1 MKTKGRNVFIVGAGF
16 SAPARIPIQNRIW
29 EEITKSQTE
38 DILSFDPEPES
49 FKFMHSYI
57 KVGLYLLQ
65 NYTNYSCEEMYT
77 TLYSIEKEIQLN
89 VNFVDGDYIKKSDIF
104 KRTQILREQVR
115 ENLQKAKLHISLED
129 VFTSFDKSYQSKE
142 FLHHYSF
149 FQANDIKESI
159 MRLFVYYFSRCIEKH
174 SFLSE
179 EYLNFTKY
187 IKSLYNATIISTNW
201 DVLIEEYFTRQKINY
216 SLCLNEPYF
225 VNDIHGEYPQKNN
238 AINLI
243 KLHGSINWYKCLEC
257 GTLNIFS
264 TNNCAKF
271 LFEDNAAEKCYQC
284 KESLKEGTLLQSEFI
299 TPTMIKSINSQLYNN
314 LWAAAQ
320 RDLRKAEKVTFIG
333 YSLPIAD
340 FELRYMLQ
348 RCIPSNVEIDV
359 ILHNSDD
366 PQKVTPEHVRELLPE
381 SRYRDLF
388 VKNKINFYYDGFAEY
403 FEKLV
408 VK

>member
-1 MKTKGRNVFIVGAGF
+1 MKNKGRNVFIVGAGF
-16 SAPARIPIQNRIW
+16 SAPAKIPIQNRIW

-38 DILSFDPEPES
+38 DILSFVPEPES
-49 FKFMHSYI
+49 FKFMLSYI

-65 NYTNYSCEEMYT
+65 NYTNYNCEEMRKNF
-77 TLYSIEKEIQLN
+77 YSIEKEIQLN
-89 VNFVDGDYIKKSDIF
+89 VNFDNEDYIEKSDIF

-149 FQANDIKESI
+149 YQANDIKESI
-159 MRLFVYYFSRCIEKH
+159 MRLFVYYFSRCVEKH
-174 SFLSE
+174 SFLAE

-187 IKSLYNATIISTNW
+187 IKSLHNATVISTNW

-225 VNDIHGEYPQKNN
+225 ASDIQGKFSQKNN

-271 LFEDNAAEKCYQC
+271 LFEDNAAEKCCRC

-314 LWAAAQ
+314 LWSAAQ
-320 RDLRKAEKVTFIG
+320 RDLREAEKVTFVG

-359 ILHNSDD
+359 ILHVSDN
-366 PQKVTPEHVRELLPE
+366 PKRVTPEHVRELLPE

-388 VKNKINFYYDGFAEY
+388 VKNKINFYYDGFAQY
-403 FEKLV
+403 FKEKV
-408 VK
+408 IN